1 MGLIFNLQDAST
13 TKGDKNMEI
22 SIFDHNKLNRNAFYV
37 EELDVLFVAD
47 TVSEEEKQS
56 LIQQCGK

>member
-1 MGLIFNLQDAST
+1 MGVIFSLQDAST

-22 SIFDHNKLNRNAFYV
+22 SIFDYNKLNRNAFYV
-37 EELDVLFVAD
+37 KELDVLFVAD
-47 TVSEEEKQS
+47 TVSEQEKQA

>member
-1 MGLIFNLQDAST
+1 MGLIFSLQDAST
-13 TKGDKNMEI
+13 TKGDKNMKI
-22 SIFDHNKLNRNAFYV
+22 AIFDHNKLNRNAFYV
-37 EELDVLFVAD
+37 KDLDVLFVAD

>member
-1 MGLIFNLQDAST
+1 MGLIFSLQDAST

-22 SIFDHNKLNRNAFYV
+22 SIFDHNKLNRDAFYDKK
-37 EELDVLFVAD
+37 LDVLFVAD
-47 TVSEEEKQS
+47 TVSEQEKQS

>member
-1 MGLIFNLQDAST
+1 
-13 TKGDKNMEI
+13 MEI

-37 EELDVLFVAD
+37 KDLDVLFLAY
-47 TVSEEEKQS
+47 TVREEEKQS

>member
-1 MGLIFNLQDAST
+1 MKIA
-13 TKGDKNMEI
+13 
-22 SIFDHNKLNRNAFYV
+22 IFDHNKLNRNAFYV
-37 EELDVLFVAD
+37 KELDVLFVAD